1 VSAYSGSVARVSN
14 STVVGNGTGLAAAL
28 GGLLL
33 TRVNNTIENN
43 TTNGVFTG
51 TFLAK

>member
-14 STVVGNGTGLAAAL
+14 STIVGNGMGISAAL

-33 TRVNNTIENN
+33 TRGNNTVENN